1 MAMATMAPKQNL
13 PIGTVQEAR
22 NLAARFVEGDAFR
35 SYVRH
40 RKYLV
45 IPALLLILAI
55 ALSSTVAS
63 VVFAAGTRPLFV
75 LMALILAPIVVLGSL
90 FVQVYVFFA
99 WLEGRALARMSAH
112 RPKPA
117 RGKLATWLASNL
129 HADLGDPPPVPWA
142 LAVFFVVAPMA
153 ILAYVAIKLALALT
167 VLAVLAPV
175 LYSRFDR

>member
-1 MAMATMAPKQNL
+1 MIEPMRTAAP
-13 PIGTVQEAR
+13 GTLQEAR
-22 NLAARFVEGDAFR
+22 NLASRFTEGDAFR

-40 RKYLV
+40 RLHLV

-75 LMALILAPIVVLGSL
+75 LMALILAPVVVLGSL
-90 FVQVYVFFA
+90 FVQTYVFFA

-117 RGKLATWLASNL
+117 QGKLAAWLARKL
-129 HADLGDPPPVPWA
+129 RADLGDPPPMPWA
-142 LAVFFVVAPMA
+142 MAALFVLVPMA
-153 ILAYVAIKLALALT
+153 ILAYVAIKLALAL
-167 VLAVLAPV
+167 VALAVLAPI